1 MGSQEAR
8 PVALTGR
15 LRTFET
21 RSGSNLRSVMLTRLT
36 VTRSIA
42 ERLYSA
48 RVGVWRIGIE
58 PEVTA
63 WLGAGVARRVTYWYA
78 GL

>member
-1 MGSQEAR
+1 M
-8 PVALTGR
+8 
-15 LRTFET
+15 
-21 RSGSNLRSVMLTRLT
+21 LT
-36 VTRSIA
+36 VTVSIA